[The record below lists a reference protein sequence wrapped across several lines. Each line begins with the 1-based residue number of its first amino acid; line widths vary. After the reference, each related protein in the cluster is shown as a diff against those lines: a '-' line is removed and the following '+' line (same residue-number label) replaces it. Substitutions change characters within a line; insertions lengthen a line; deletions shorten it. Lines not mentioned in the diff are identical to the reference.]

1 MTLTEQKGNLR
12 GREFSL
18 DTGIDGN
25 ACEETTKDQRWVGL
39 FVKYLI
45 LTPTNLTD
53 HDVRLSDQLSSPPF
67 PGLFSADGFS

>member
-25 ACEETTKDQRWVGL
+25 ACEETTKDQRWVL
-39 FVKYLI
+39 RQ
-45 LTPTNLTD
+45 TPGPS
-53 HDVRLSDQLSSPPF
+53 LSEHKIQ
-67 PGLFSADGFS
+67 